1 MYRAVYR
8 FLSHQMKTPSGL
20 PLCCRCDWVS
30 HTLARFLAHRAV
42 PDCTE
47 GNPRRGRGQAGLSCD
62 CGVLAALLFRQMM
75 LQWPLRKS
83 RRRCP
88 ALQSAVPRF
97 SADKGATWFRT
108 SAHQRRSWQRRA
120 KHKWPEPASCL
131 FVARKSPPRDCLR
144 PEPCFAGCLALARP
158 PLSDRSLYLRRRL
171 TSAQFLRRHELLV
184 GAAMGFTMPGRP
196 IGDLQDAEDMMPRE
210 AHHLDRCVL
219 NSGGSVQLTGAPPAP
234 VAGPTPVKAV
244 AADMRPAAWTSFAN
258 QRALTKCRVLA
269 GRADPIS
276 N

>member
-8 FLSHQMKTPSGL
+8 FLSRQMKTPSEL

-42 PDCTE
+42 QDCTE
-47 GNPRRGRGQAGLSCD
+47 GKKRAQPSRVELRLWCAQSPAAQADDVAVATQKVTEETPCFAKCCAKICGRQRCKLLQDVCPPTQK
-62 CGVLAALLFRQMM
+62 LAEESKAQMA
-75 LQWPLRKS
+75 R
-83 RRRCP
+83 
-88 ALQSAVPRF
+88 
-97 SADKGATWFRT
+97 
-108 SAHQRRSWQRRA
+108 AH
-120 KHKWPEPASCL
+120 KLP
-131 FVARKSPPRDCLR
+131 FVARKSPHRDCLR

-158 PLSDRSLYLRRRL
+158 PLSDRSLCLWRRL
-171 TSAQFLRRHELLV
+171 TSAQFLRRHWLLV

-196 IGDLQDAEDMMPRE
+196 IGDLQDAGDMRPRE

-244 AADMRPAAWTSFAN
+244 AADVRPAAWTSFR
-258 QRALTKCRVLA
+258 QMR
-269 GRADPIS
+269 GP
-276 N
+276 